1 MGANVGRPRGKKRGI
16 MSVARNLHREDT
28 PAQAQF
34 LHLVDKDSPLP
45 FATRTA
51 FLLNANARAVTPQ
64 LVEKLTEVVPSGD
77 LFFSR
82 SLEDSELF
90 LHTILRRGYAQL
102 FVGGGDGTLVGVL
115 NALAKVTRRSG
126 LKAPRIGVLKLGTG
140 NAISYEM
147 GAGNPFEDANHI
159 VSGGKSR
166 AENLDMVVC
175 DDGTQTPFAGIGYDA
190 AVLNDYIA
198 LKENARSALGK
209 RVVETVWGY
218 LGAIMTRSVPRSLRE
233 AAPTVRLRSNHD
245 AYRMVSGPDGVR
257 EERIPAGETIYE
269 GPAPTVSVGSIT
281 YYGYGFTM
289 FPFARRKAGHIQVR
303 VCAVPIFTI
312 LANLFPTI
320 WHGRFRHP
328 KLHDFL
334 VRDVVVEGSRPLP
347 YQVGGDAKGFAKS
360 LHFQA
365 SATPIEMVAL
375 EGQHKVRNAKA
386 TWVGRERAPQ
396 QV

>member
-1 MGANVGRPRGKKRGI
+1 
-16 MSVARNLHREDT
+16 MSVARNLHREA
-28 PAQAQF
+28 PPVQAQV
-34 LHLVDKDSPLP
+34 LHLVGKDSDLP

-64 LVEKLTEVVPSGD
+64 LVEKLTEVVPTGD

-82 SLEDSELF
+82 SLEDCELF

-115 NALAKVTRRSG
+115 NAMSRVTQRSG

-147 GAGNPFEDANHI
+147 GAGNPFEDAHHI
-159 VSGGKSR
+159 VNGGQSR
-166 AENLDMVVC
+166 AEDLHMVVC

-190 AVLNDYIA
+190 AVLNDYIT
-198 LKENARSALGK
+198 LKESTTSALGK
-209 RVVETVWGY
+209 HAVETVWGY
-218 LGAIMTRSVPRSLRE
+218 LGAIMARSVPRLLRE
-233 AAPTVRLRSNHD
+233 PAPTVRLRSNYD
-245 AYRMVSGPDGVR
+245 AYRVVSGPDGVR
-257 EERIPAGETIYE
+257 EECIPAGEIIYE
-269 GPAPTVSVGSIT
+269 GPAPTVSVGSIP

-289 FPFARRKAGHIQVR
+289 FPFARRKTGYVQAR

-312 LANLFPTI
+312 LANLFPAI
-320 WHGRFRHP
+320 WRGRFRHP

-334 VRDVVVEGSRPLP
+334 VRDVIVEGSRPLP

-360 LHFQA
+360 LHFRA
-365 SATPIEMVAL
+365 SETPVEMVAL
-375 EGQHKVRNAKA
+375 EGQPKVRNAK
-386 TWVGRERAPQ
+386 TTSFGRGRAPQ
-396 QV
+396 QA